1 MNSIHQSSVRKQK
14 ELKQQQQ
21 QRKKQQEVNRLCQ
34 KWMFQSYENYF
45 KDKKTFLKN
54 QCALDQKC
62 ANQQCQ
68 YERAFNRAQ
77 NLLNQYRIRP
87 QQFPIIS
94 STQNINLTKAEQR
107 QYSNYWYRQIGTS
120 NAMGSVQPGYPYSV
134 VPNWPGC
141 NIRGSQTTYT
151 DGFLQNVPG

>member
-1 MNSIHQSSVRKQK
+1 MDPILMNSVRKQK
-14 ELKQQQQ
+14 ELKLKQQQI
-21 QRKKQQEVNRLCQ
+21 KKQQQVNRLCQ

-54 QCALDQKC
+54 ECALSQKC
-62 ANQQCQ
+62 QNQACQ
-68 YERAFNRAQ
+68 SQKDFNRAQ
-77 NLLNQYRIRP
+77 NLLHQYRVNP
-87 QQFPIIS
+87 QNYPIIS
-94 STQNINLTKAEQR
+94 SVQQIGLTKPQQR

-151 DGFLQNVPG
+151 DGFLGNVYY